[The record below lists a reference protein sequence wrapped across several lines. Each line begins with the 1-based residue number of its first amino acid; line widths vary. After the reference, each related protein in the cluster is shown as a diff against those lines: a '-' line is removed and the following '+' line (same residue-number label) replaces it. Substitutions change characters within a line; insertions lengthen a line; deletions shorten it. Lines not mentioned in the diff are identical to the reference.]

1 MLSFKEYLF
10 ESQGHGLTMFDIDDT
25 LFTTDN
31 KVHVVKGGQ
40 TIRKL
45 NAAEFNMYKR
55 GPGEQY
61 DYTISANTLQTV
73 LDGET
78 IKRYDAFY
86 ELLIAFIVGLAMI
99 VLVRYLAYWII

>member
-1 MLSFKEYLF
+1 
-10 ESQGHGLTMFDIDDT
+10 MFDIDDT

-61 DYTISANTLQTV
+61 D
-73 LDGET
+73 
-78 IKRYDAFY
+78 
-86 ELLIAFIVGLAMI
+86 
-99 VLVRYLAYWII
+99 